1 MSRKKRTA
9 MQNVVEQPKR
19 PDNLGLRL
27 PPGMKEEMRA
37 IAAGERR
44 TLTSWVENVLAE
56 AIERAKKRKAN

>member
-1 MSRKKRTA
+1 
-9 MQNVVEQPKR
+9 MQDAVEQAGR
-19 PDNLGLRL
+19 PDSLGLRL

-56 AIERAKKRKAN
+56 AIERAKKRKPN

>member
-1 MSRKKRTA
+1 
-9 MQNVVEQPKR
+9 MQNVAEQQKR
-19 PDNLGLRL
+19 PDSLGLRL

-56 AIERAKKRKAN
+56 AIEKAKRRKPN